1 MPVNQKKKI
10 LDQNFKGT
18 SIKSGTGTGRG
29 TGTKTNLE
37 SSCVY
42 LRHRLQ
48 LNLVVQHRY
57 LLQSEEGHPPELQAD
72 GEQVLFYVGIELP

>member
-42 LRHRLQ
+42 VDVQ
-48 LNLVVQHRY
+48 LH
-57 LLQSEEGHPPELQAD
+57 EL
-72 GEQVLFYVGIELP
+72 

>member
-18 SIKSGTGTGRG
+18 SIKSGTGTG
-29 TGTKTNLE
+29 TKTNLE

-42 LRHRLQ
+42 ILPGESRLCLSLGQCRRKEFDWFWDLDRH
-48 LNLVVQHRY
+48 QH
-57 LLQSEEGHPPELQAD
+57 
-72 GEQVLFYVGIELP
+72 